1 MAENKNT
8 FQTTV
13 ESLMKGMDGFVSS
26 KTVVVSQSRSEK
38 PSFFRWWMCLLVWV
52 PVHSAEKKRKTA
64 VVVSGARCLRA
75 PFW

>member
-13 ESLMKGMDGFVSS
+13 ESLMKGMDS
-26 KTVVVSQSRSEK
+26 SEK